1 MSQSIYRS
9 MIIPI
14 VMVLPLLTACHSS
27 RKVTIFDV
35 GDSRDGV
42 MVTILSDF
50 KVDGEKP
57 TKEWVLAR
65 EDAEGITMYDCEYR
79 GQPYKKVKV
88 YYREGKVH
96 RIDLTIDKATAQDV
110 EGALQSAYGAPHRAT
125 FTFLFGTKSDADVF
139 IGDVEAVV
147 LMEVK
152 DFYVIRVVSGELRD
166 ELMRQMHLCTR
177 GVSRDAFPICSV
189 RQQSEKIAGI

>member
-50 KVDGEKP
+50 KIDGEKP
-57 TKEWVLAR
+57 AKQLVLDR
-65 EDAEGITMYDCEYR
+65 ENEDGITLYDCEYR
-79 GQPYKKVKV
+79 GQQYQKVRV
-88 YYREGKVH
+88 YYNEGKVQ
-96 RIDLTIDKATAQDV
+96 RIDLKIAKDKIQDV
-110 EGALQSAYGAPHRAT
+110 KGELESVYGTPHRAT
-125 FTFLFGTKSDADVF
+125 FTFLFGAKSDADVF
-139 IGDVEAVV
+139 IGEVEAVV
-147 LMEVK
+147 LMEMK
-152 DFYVIRVVSGELRD
+152 EFYVIRVVSGELRD
-166 ELMRQMHLCTR
+166 ELMRQMHLR
-177 GVSRDAFPICSV
+177 RI
-189 RQQSEKIAGI
+189 

>member
-14 VMVLPLLTACHSS
+14 VMVLPLLTACKDG
-27 RKVTIFDV
+27 RKLTIFDV
-35 GDSRDGV
+35 GDTRERV
-42 MVTILSDF
+42 NVTILSDF
-50 KVDGEKP
+50 KIDGEKP
-57 TKEWVLAR
+57 AKQLVLDR
-65 EDAEGITMYDCEYR
+65 ENEDGITLHDCEYR
-79 GQPYKKVKV
+79 GQQYQKVRV
-88 YYREGKVH
+88 YYSEGKVQ
-96 RIDLTIDKATAQDV
+96 RIDLKIAKDKIQDV
-110 EGALQSAYGAPHRAT
+110 KGELESVYGTPHRAT
-125 FTFLFGTKSDADVF
+125 FTFLFGATSAGDVF
-139 IGDVEAVV
+139 VGDAEAVV

-189 RQQSEKIAGI
+189 RQRSVKIAGI